1 MSASELV
8 FERTLEPDRPCFFRV
23 DLEGILAT
31 KMTTYHTAN
40 MRPHF
45 IQRAFNYVLRRCS
58 RFIEATGMMAIAI
71 SGLMLYK
78 GVDVFSTRMLIIIM
92 LIGLLI
98 ALSSF
103 LLQRKV
109 NRFEQFKDMT
119 PDPQFPFM
127 VLRIE
132 KAEVT
137 TDFEG

>member
-1 MSASELV
+1 
-8 FERTLEPDRPCFFRV
+8 
-23 DLEGILAT
+23 
-31 KMTTYHTAN
+31 
-40 MRPHF
+40 
-45 IQRAFNYVLRRCS
+45 
-58 RFIEATGMMAIAI
+58 MMAIAI